1 MFSKE
6 VWDSQLMWDYVWQ
19 IVPALILP
27 QKLHVGIWHCLG
39 LGLLAKFS
47 STTHMN
53 TLSRLN
59 QTCLEAQSRINFL
72 WCWDRTLEPWIQIPW
87 GFLIFFCL
95 RASYRHKFCI
105 TLLSNRLNETF
116 ERKNQTFQW
125 DTSGPWAELWGCYL
139 WNLSLAGYS
148 QEIVLRG
155 IKKYNYLKQELNNLP
170 VWELKVLKI
179 KS

>member
-27 QKLHVGIWHCLG
+27 QKLHVGIWLCLG

-59 QTCLEAQSRINFL
+59 QPCLEAQSRINFL

-116 ERKNQTFQW
+116 ERKNQNFQCVRYIW
-125 DTSGPWAELWGCYL
+125 SLGRIMGV
-139 WNLSLAGYS
+139 LSLESLLSWIYSRNCAQGY
-148 QEIVLRG
+148 
-155 IKKYNYLKQELNNLP
+155 KK
-170 VWELKVLKI
+170 I
-179 KS
+179 